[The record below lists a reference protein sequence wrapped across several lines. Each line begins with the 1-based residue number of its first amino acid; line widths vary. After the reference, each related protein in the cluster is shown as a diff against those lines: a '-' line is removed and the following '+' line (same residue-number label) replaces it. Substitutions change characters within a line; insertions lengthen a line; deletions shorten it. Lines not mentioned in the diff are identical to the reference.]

1 VPSLEQIQKDLY
13 PCLCFRYDSPP
24 RNGEPGFPESATP
37 ATFLRKLLAV
47 KRLLIGYA
55 VMIVLA
61 SLGARWAQAPSLF
74 RLPDPALLTV
84 GAAVA
89 FALVV
94 CGAGVALEKVPWYR
108 RMALFL
114 KRLLTAPDVLGP
126 KIDVWTAVVV
136 ALYSSV
142 GEEAFFRGFVQ
153 PWLID
158 AAGGGAT
165 GVVLGIGATSI
176 AFALAHPP
184 LVKELWPWTV
194 FALVI
199 GVVLGALAV
208 ASGSLLPPVIAHGLI
223 NAINLVRLGHIHDPE
238 AL

>member
-1 VPSLEQIQKDLY
+1 M
-13 PCLCFRYDSPP
+13 
-24 RNGEPGFPESATP
+24 
-37 ATFLRKLLAV
+37 

-74 RLPDPALLTV
+74 RAPEPPVPTLA
-84 GAAVA
+84 AAVA

-94 CGAGVALEKVPWYR
+94 CALGVRLERVAWYR
-108 RMALFL
+108 DMALFL

-126 KIDVWTAVVV
+126 RIDASTALVV

-153 PWLID
+153 PWLIQ
-158 AAGGGAT
+158 AGGGGAVAVAL
-165 GVVLGIGATSI
+165 GVALTS
-176 AFALAHPP
+176 AGFALAHPP
-184 LVKELWPWTV
+184 LVRELWPWTA

-199 GVVLGALAV
+199 GVALGVLAV
-208 ASGSLLPPVIAHGLI
+208 VSGSLLPPIVAHALI
-223 NAINLVRLGHIHDPE
+223 NGINLMRLGSIHDPQ